1 MDEDLAL
8 SSQDSSEETA
18 EAAPADTVEVMEVS
32 IPDRP
37 LMSTPLD
44 DYSVTE
50 GLLLLIFLLLLVR
63 AVFQLIGRWL

>member
-8 SSQDSSEETA
+8 SSQDSSEEAA
-18 EAAPADTVEVMEVS
+18 EADPADTVEVVEVS

-50 GLLLLIFLLLLVR
+50 GLLLVIFLLLLVR